1 MNLKIKFLNA
11 MQIIIK
17 VRMSDKVNRLRC
29 HLGHE
34 KEYDD
39 NVITTSEII
48 FNWSLRKLRCQ
59 YHKAIKPEQG
69 IIDSFSFVM
78 RMF

>member
-1 MNLKIKFLNA
+1 MNLRIKFLNA

-29 HLGHE
+29 HVGHE

-48 FNWSLRKLRCQ
+48 FNCSLRKLRC
-59 YHKAIKPEQG
+59 HNCHNCLIK
-69 IIDSFSFVM
+69 DLSTVSLWL
-78 RMF
+78 

>member
-1 MNLKIKFLNA
+1 MNLRIKFLNA

-34 KEYDD
+34 KECDD

-48 FNWSLRKLRCQ
+48 FNFSLRKLRC
-59 YHKAIKPEQG
+59 HNCHNCLIKNL
-69 IIDSFSFVM
+69 STVSLWL
-78 RMF
+78 